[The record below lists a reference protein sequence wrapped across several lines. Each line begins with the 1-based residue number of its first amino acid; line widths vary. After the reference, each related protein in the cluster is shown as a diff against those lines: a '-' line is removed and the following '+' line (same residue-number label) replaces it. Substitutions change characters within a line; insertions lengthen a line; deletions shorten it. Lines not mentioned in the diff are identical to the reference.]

1 MLPRTVTVNSI
12 GPFAAKNLVGYDF
25 VLVEMGLVPPPI
37 QTLLHIPPE
46 LKPDHDEPYQNL
58 LRKVLFNHTPKR
70 EGIPVP
76 NSQRMMRDS
85 NTLYCSHD
93 ELFIAAFG
101 PSSEN
106 FIHPVFAKFQTQL
119 ENHGLMRQ
127 YSLNL
132 KMFRT
137 CVEVFH
143 NTGGEINGERMTRAD
158 ILFWYWGEELPE
170 RLTALDQDKLST
182 LDDFR
187 FISRHLASRPL
198 GSINYNK
205 YTTYQLPAIVSPNE
219 LVRSEF
225 VPIAWTQRAS
235 YKPRFQP
242 HPDLIKIHPNL
253 SVPTAEEVVGGSN
266 RIPCDTNENCR
277 SIILL
282 YW

>member
-1 MLPRTVTVNSI
+1 
-12 GPFAAKNLVGYDF
+12 
-25 VLVEMGLVPPPI
+25 
-37 QTLLHIPPE
+37 
-46 LKPDHDEPYQNL
+46 
-58 LRKVLFNHTPKR
+58 
-70 EGIPVP
+70 
-76 NSQRMMRDS
+76 
-85 NTLYCSHD
+85 
-93 ELFIAAFG
+93 
-101 PSSEN
+101 
-106 FIHPVFAKFQTQL
+106 
-119 ENHGLMRQ
+119 MRQ

-242 HPDLIKIHPNL
+242 HPDLIKVHPNL
-253 SVPTAEEVVGGSN
+253 SVPTAEEVVGRSSQ
-266 RIPCDTNENCR
+266 IPCDTNENCR